1 MRTNVSDFLPEETI
15 LIVDDEPANIKALA
29 SALGDRYRV
38 LAATSGEQALDIIFE
53 RSYEL
58 DLILLDVLMPGLTGY
73 DVNAR
78 VRSYPETAD
87 IPIIFITARTDPGEE
102 AMGLDMG
109 AVDYIGKPFHPVIVR
124 ARVKTQIE
132 LKKHK
137 EYLDDMVAARTQELL
152 HAREDIVMRLA
163 KAAET
168 RDNETGMHILRLSK
182 LCEMLARACGM
193 KRTRARTLA
202 TASLMHDVGKIGIPD
217 NILLKPGRHTAEER
231 AIMQTHTTL
240 GGEILA
246 DGDNDLLIMAREI
259 ALTHHER
266 WDGTGY
272 PNGLKGDEIPFEGR
286 ITSVCDVFDALTSE
300 RPYKRAWSIEEATD
314 FLRKNSGSM
323 FEPKLVDLF
332 LENLDQVQEILS
344 AYRDEPEPALQPV

>member
-1 MRTNVSDFLPEETI
+1 MNDFLPEDTI
-15 LIVDDEPANIKALA
+15 LIVDDEPANIKTLA
-29 SALGDRYRV
+29 STLGQHYRV

-53 RSYEL
+53 RSCEL

-78 VRSYPETAD
+78 VRSYPETAN
-87 IPIIFITARTDPGEE
+87 IPIIFITARTDPDEE
-102 AMGLDMG
+102 ARGLDMG
-109 AVDYIGKPFHPVIVR
+109 AVDYIGKPFHPVTVQ

-137 EYLDDMVAARTQELL
+137 EYLDDMVAARTQELIQ
-152 HAREDIVMRLA
+152 AREDIVLRLA

-168 RDNETGMHILRLSK
+168 RDNETGMHIIRLSK
-182 LCEMLARACGM
+182 LCEMLARAIGM
-193 KRTRARTLA
+193 KRTMARTLA

-217 NILLKPGRHTAEER
+217 NILLKPGRHTEEER

-272 PNGLKGDEIPFEGR
+272 PCGLKGEEIPLEGR
-286 ITSVCDVFDALTSE
+286 ITSVCDVFDALTSV
-300 RPYKRAWSIEEATD
+300 RPYKEAWSVEKAAA
-314 FLRKNSGSM
+314 FLRENSGSM
-323 FEPKLVDLF
+323 FEPRLVDLF
-332 LENLDQVQEILS
+332 LANLDQVLDIIS
-344 AYRDEPEPALQPV
+344 AYQDEPERILQPN